1 MNLQQPSNNKS
12 KANVLNG
19 VDNPSDIKKL
29 SASELQPL
37 ADDVREMI
45 IDCVSQSGGHL
56 AASLGAVE
64 LTVALLKAFDP
75 PSDKI
80 LWDVSHQTY
89 AYKILT
95 GRKERFCTIRQ
106 YGGLSGF
113 LKRSESEYDAFGAGH
128 AGTALSAALG
138 MAYARDLK
146 GKKEHIVAV
155 VGDGSAGCG
164 ITFEALNNLAAATR
178 RIIVVLNDNEMSIG
192 ANVGSVSCHLG
203 SLLANPRYNTY
214 KSSVETIAG
223 KMHLNWLRS
232 SYYRIEAAIKS
243 LFLRSVIFEE
253 FGLRYVGPINGHN
266 IPAMLD
272 ALAVAKNSKQP
283 ILLHVATQKGKGYSF
298 AEARPDHW
306 HGTGKFDIESGKATE
321 NKPGG
326 YSACF
331 GKSLTSI
338 AEQDKK
344 VVAITAAMQ
353 DGTGLTSFAMRFP
366 ERFFDVGIA
375 EEHGAVFAAGLA
387 AAGLKPVFAVYST
400 FFQRCIDPLVHD
412 ICLQNL
418 PVVFCLDRAGVVGP
432 DGPTH
437 HGMFDL
443 SMVCSI
449 PDLTIMQPGD
459 ELELGNM
466 LYTALQMNAP
476 VVIRYPKGGKD
487 VVMPREHRKIDI
499 GKALVVRDSVD
510 GKAEKAVWFWALGDM
525 VEIAQ
530 ECAALIEQSGIS
542 AGIVNARFVR
552 PLDCDLLKQHCGNSD
567 AIVTLENGAAL
578 GGFGSLVESE
588 VHAFNSSLPVIRV
601 GWPDRFI
608 EHGKNPNLMR
618 DAGITVESICAR
630 VMSALGKSGG

>member
-1 MNLQQPSNNKS
+1 MRQTVGKTS
-12 KANVLNG
+12 KLRILDKVNS
-19 VDNPSDIKKL
+19 PCDIREL
-29 SASELQPL
+29 PVSELQLL

-56 AASLGAVE
+56 AASLGTVE
-64 LTVALLKAFDP
+64 LTVALLKAFNLP
-75 PSDKI
+75 ADKI

-95 GRKERFCTIRQ
+95 GRKKQFPTIRQ
-106 YGGLSGF
+106 DGGLSGF

-138 MAYARDLK
+138 MACARDLMAAN
-146 GKKEHIVAV
+146 ENIVAV
-155 VGDGSAGCG
+155 VGDGAAGCG
-164 ITFEALNNLAAATR
+164 ITFEALNNLAGATKR
-178 RIIVVLNDNEMSIG
+178 LIVVLNDNEMSIG
-192 ANVGSVSCHLG
+192 ANVGSVSSHLG
-203 SLLANPRYNTY
+203 SLLANPRYNRY
-214 KSSVETIAG
+214 KSSVETLAG
-223 KMHLNWLRS
+223 KMRLNWLRS
-232 SYYRIEAAIKS
+232 SYYRIEEAAKS
-243 LFLRSVIFEE
+243 LFLKSVLFEE
-253 FGLRYVGPINGHN
+253 FGLRYVGPINGHD

-272 ALAVAKNSKQP
+272 ALSVAKDSTKP
-283 ILLHVATQKGKGYSF
+283 ILLHVSTQKGKGYSF

-326 YSACF
+326 YSAFF
-331 GKSLTSI
+331 GKSLAQI
-338 AEQDKK
+338 AERDEK

-353 DGTGLTSFAMRFP
+353 AGTGLTAFAARFP

-400 FFQRCIDPLVHD
+400 FFQRCIDSLVHD

-443 SMVCSI
+443 PMACSI
-449 PDLTIMQPGD
+449 PNVAIMQPAD
-459 ELELGNM
+459 EFELGNM
-466 LYTALQMNAP
+466 LYTALQMNYP
-476 VVIRYPKGGKD
+476 VIIRYPKGGKD
-487 VVMPREHRKIDI
+487 VSLKQEHELLSV
-499 GKALVVRDSVD
+499 GKAVVAREPVD
-510 GKAEKAVWFWALGDM
+510 GSLDGAVWFWALGDM

-530 ECAALIEQSGIS
+530 ECAKLVEQSGIS
-542 AGIVNARFVR
+542 AGVVNARFVK
-552 PLDCDLLKQHCGNSD
+552 PVDHDLLNEHCRRSR
-567 AIVTLENGAAL
+567 ALVTLENGAEF
-578 GGFGSLVESE
+578 GGFGSLVESH
-588 VHAFNSSLPVIRV
+588 VHASNSSLPVIKV

-608 EHGKNPNLMR
+608 EHGTNVKLMR
-618 DAGITVESICAR
+618 TAGLTAESICGR
-630 VMSALGKSGG
+630 VLSALGKRRE